1 VTAFAAQQ
9 PLSPKDQD
17 IVENILSS
25 LGNYHEVE
33 ETDLDAVTA
42 LSGSGP
48 AYVFEFAAALREA
61 GINCGLNEALAHSL
75 AIDTLLGAAML
86 LADSDDRPEALRDAV
101 TSPGGTTAAA
111 LKVFSDN
118 DLRGIVDKALAA
130 AKARSLELAN
140 Q

>member
-1 VTAFAAQQ
+1 
-9 PLSPKDQD
+9 
-17 IVENILSS
+17 

-33 ETDLDAVTA
+33 ESDLDAVTA

-61 GINCGLNEALAHSL
+61 GIHCGLDEALSSSL

-86 LADSDDRPEALRDAV
+86 LADSEESAEDLRNAV

-111 LKVFSDN
+111 LQVFSDN
-118 DLRGIVDKALAA
+118 DLRGLVTKALEA
-130 AKARSLELAN
+130 AKARSLELAKE
-140 Q
+140 

>member
-1 VTAFAAQQ
+1 
-9 PLSPKDQD
+9 
-17 IVENILSS
+17 
-25 LGNYHEVE
+25 
-33 ETDLDAVTA
+33 
-42 LSGSGP
+42 
-48 AYVFEFAAALREA
+48 AALREA

-118 DLRGIVDKALAA
+118 DLRGIVDRALAA

>member
-42 LSGSGP
+42 LGGSGP

-118 DLRGIVDKALAA
+118 DLRGIVERALAA

>member
-1 VTAFAAQQ
+1 
-9 PLSPKDQD
+9 
-17 IVENILSS
+17 
-25 LGNYHEVE
+25 
-33 ETDLDAVTA
+33 
-42 LSGSGP
+42 
-48 AYVFEFAAALREA
+48 
-61 GINCGLNEALAHSL
+61 
-75 AIDTLLGAAML
+75 ML